1 VTLSATICARL
12 SSAFTLDVRLVA
24 SAGMTMILGT
34 SGSGK
39 TTLLRC
45 LAGLHRPD
53 AGEIT
58 IGDRTVFR
66 SVDRSGD
73 GESRTD
79 GSATEGS
86 RIGASRARGG
96 GGRRSID
103 TPTRHRNV
111 GYVFQ
116 HLALFPH
123 MTAAENI
130 EYGLATL
137 DAAAR
142 RERTRAIADSFHI
155 AHLLDRKPDAISG
168 GERQRVALA
177 RSLVTDPHLLL
188 LDEPLSARDLA
199 TQSRIIGDLRIWN
212 ATHRIPILYVTHA
225 HREVFALGERVVV
238 LQRGTIVANGTP
250 HEVLDTPAQETI
262 AQLAGFENLLPVREI
277 LPHPDAGSM
286 TCRLEPTTSVG
297 MTTELEVPLTN
308 VPADRRV
315 PLRVAIRA
323 GDIMLA
329 TEEPRGLSARNVL
342 PGIIASVRREGVTVI
357 VHVDAGCRFE
367 VHVTPSAAA
376 SLRLAPSQS
385 IWLVLKTH
393 SCRLVAGEAA
403 IDTTNHS

>member
-1 VTLSATICARL
+1 VTLSATIRARV

-24 SAGMTMILGT
+24 SAGMTMILGA

-45 LAGLHRPD
+45 LAGLRRPD

-58 IGDRTVFR
+58 IGGRTVFR
-66 SVDRSGD
+66 SGDR
-73 GESRTD
+73 R
-79 GSATEGS
+79 
-86 RIGASRARGG
+86 
-96 GGRRSID
+96 ID

-116 HLALFPH
+116 QLALFPH
-123 MTAAENI
+123 MTAAQNI
-130 EYGLATL
+130 EYGLAAL
-137 DAAAR
+137 DAAVR
-142 RERTRAIADSFHI
+142 RERTRAIAESFHI

-188 LDEPLSARDLA
+188 LDEPLSALDLA

-238 LQRGTIVANGTP
+238 LQHGAIVAEGTP

-286 TCRLEPTTSVG
+286 TCRLDTGSSGVTA
-297 MTTELEVPLTN
+297 ELEVPLTN

-329 TEEPRGLSARNVL
+329 TEEPRGLSARNLL
-342 PGIIASVRREGVTVI
+342 PGIIASVRREGATVM

-376 SLRLAPSQS
+376 SLHLAAARP
-385 IWLVLKTH
+385 IWLVIKTH
-393 SCRLVAGEAA
+393 SCRLVTDQTV
-403 IDTTNHS
+403 IS

>member
-1 VTLSATICARL
+1 VTLSATIHARL
-12 SSAFTLDVRLVA
+12 SPAFTLDVRLVA
-24 SAGMTMILGT
+24 SAGMTMILGA

-45 LAGLHRPD
+45 LAGLRRPD
-53 AGEIT
+53 TGEIT

-66 SVDRSGD
+66 SANRIGGS
-73 GESRTD
+73 
-79 GSATEGS
+79 GSAA
-86 RIGASRARGG
+86 GASSTVGSEAGAGTRA
-96 GGRRSID
+96 ID
-103 TPTRHRNV
+103 IPTRHRNV

-123 MTAAENI
+123 MTAAANI
-130 EYGLATL
+130 EYGLGAL

-142 RERTRAIADSFHI
+142 RERTRAIAESFHI

-188 LDEPLSARDLA
+188 LDEPLAALDLA

-238 LQRGTIVANGTP
+238 LERGAIVADGTP

-286 TCRLEPTTSVG
+286 TCQLESTTSIG
-297 MTTELEVPLTN
+297 LSAELEVPLTN
-308 VPADRRV
+308 VPSDRRV

-329 TEEPRGLSARNVL
+329 TEEPRGLSARNLL
-342 PGIIASVRREGVTVI
+342 PGIIASVRREGATVI

-376 SLRLAPSQS
+376 SLHLAASQR
-385 IWLVLKTH
+385 IWLVIKTH
-393 SCRLVAGEAA
+393 SCRLVSGEAA
-403 IDTTNHS
+403 TDTTNY